1 MRPEKEAIL
10 KEIHDAVAGSAH
22 VLLADY
28 SGMKVKHFAALRSSL
43 HAVGAKA
50 LVVKNSLLGV
60 VLQDVGR
67 NVPETALSGKTVMVT
82 GGDDVTAVAKSLK
95 AFIKEHKLLVLKGGS
110 LNTQLLSEQ
119 DVDAMADLPAREV
132 LLGQLVGTVQ
142 APMTQL
148 VGVMHAK
155 VSSLLYVLTAI
166 EAKKK
171 EAA

>member
-1 MRPEKEAIL
+1 MRPEKESIL
-10 KEIHDAVAGSAH
+10 KEIADALSGSDH

-28 SGMKVKHFAALRSSL
+28 SGMKVKHFSQLRTALC
-43 HAVGAKA
+43 AVGAKA

-60 VLQDVGR
+60 ALESQDR
-67 NVPETALSGKTVMVT
+67 SVPEEALAGKTVMVT

-95 AFIKEHKLLVLKGGS
+95 AFIKEQKVLILKGGS
-110 LNTQLLSEQ
+110 LNTQMLTKQ
-119 DVDAMADLPAREV
+119 DVEAMADLPAREV

-166 EAKKK
+166 EEKKK

>member
-10 KEIHDAVAGSAH
+10 QEISDAVGGSEH

-28 SGMKVKHFAALRSSL
+28 SGMKVKHFGLLRTAL
-43 HAVGAKA
+43 AGVGART

-60 VLQDVGR
+60 ALKQLDR
-67 NVPETALSGKTVMVT
+67 SVPESALTGKTLMVT
-82 GGDDVTAVAKSLK
+82 GGDDVTAVAKALK
-95 AFIKEHKLLVLKGGS
+95 AYIKEQKLLSLKGGS
-110 LNTQLLSEQ
+110 LDTQMLSEQ
-119 DVDAMADLPAREV
+119 DIHAMADLPARDV
-132 LLGQLVGTVQ
+132 LLSQLVGTVQ

-166 EAKKK
+166 EEKKK
-171 EAA
+171 NAA

>member
-1 MRPEKEAIL
+1 MRPEKESIL
-10 KEIHDAVAGSAH
+10 KEISDALSVSEH

-28 SGMKVKHFAALRSSL
+28 SGMKVKHFSLLRSAL
-43 HAVGAKA
+43 DNVGAKA

-60 VLQDVGR
+60 ALKAQDR
-67 NVPETALSGKTVMVT
+67 SVPEEALTGKTVMVT

-95 AFIKEHKLLVLKGGS
+95 AFIKEQKLLVLKGGS
-110 LNTQLLSEQ
+110 LNTQMLTEQ
-119 DVDAMADLPAREV
+119 DIDAMADLPAREV

-166 EAKKK
+166 EEKKK

>member
-1 MRPEKEAIL
+1 MRPEKESIYR
-10 KEIHDAVAGSAH
+10 EISDAVTGSEH

-28 SGMKVKHFAALRSSL
+28 SGMKVKHFAALRTNL
-43 HAVGAKA
+43 AAAGAKA

-60 VLQDVGR
+60 ALREADRQ
-67 NVPETALSGKTVMVT
+67 VPETALAGKTVMIT
-82 GGDDVTAVAKSLK
+82 GGEDTAAVAKVLK
-95 AFIKEHKLLVLKGGS
+95 NFIKEHKLLILKGGS
-110 LNTQLLSEQ
+110 LNTQMLSEK
-119 DVDAMADLPAREV
+119 DVEAFADMPSREV

-148 VGVMHAK
+148 VGVMDAK

>member
-10 KEIHDAVAGSAH
+10 KEISDALADSSH

-28 SGMKVKHFAALRSSL
+28 SGMKVKHFALLRSAM
-43 HAVGAKA
+43 HAVGARA
-50 LVVKNSLLGV
+50 QVVKNSLLGV
-60 VLQDVGR
+60 ALKQLDR
-67 NVPETALSGKTVMVT
+67 SVPESALAGKTVMVT
-82 GGDDVTAVAKSLK
+82 GGDDITAVAKALK
-95 AFIKEHKLLVLKGGS
+95 SYMKEQKLLALKGGS
-110 LNTQLLSEQ
+110 LNTQMLSEQ
-119 DVDAMADLPAREV
+119 DIEAMAEMPSREV

-166 EAKKK
+166 EEKKK
-171 EAA
+171 NAA

>member
-1 MRPEKEAIL
+1 MRPEKESIL
-10 KEIHDAVAGSAH
+10 KEMSDALSGSEH

-28 SGMKVKHFAALRSSL
+28 SGMKVKHFALLRSAL
-43 HAVGAKA
+43 GNVGAKA

-60 VLQDVGR
+60 ALKAQDR
-67 NVPETALSGKTVMVT
+67 SVPEEALTGKTVMVT

-95 AFIKEHKLLVLKGGS
+95 AFIKEQKLLVLKGGS
-110 LNTQLLSEQ
+110 LNTQMLTEQ
-119 DVDAMADLPAREV
+119 DIDAMADLPAREV

-166 EAKKK
+166 EEKKK

>member
-10 KEIHDAVAGSAH
+10 QEISDAVRVSEH

-28 SGMKVKHFAALRSSL
+28 SGMKVKHFSLLRSAL
-43 HAVGAKA
+43 QGVGSRA

-60 VLQDVGR
+60 VLKQADR
-67 NVPETALSGKTVMVT
+67 NVPEEALVGKTVLVT
-82 GGDDVTAVAKSLK
+82 GGDDVTAVAKALK
-95 AFIKEHKLLVLKGGS
+95 AFVKEQKLLVLKGGS
-110 LNTQLLSEQ
+110 LNTQMLTAQ
-119 DVDAMADLPAREV
+119 DIDAMANLPSREI

-166 EAKKK
+166 EEKKK
-171 EAA
+171 NAA